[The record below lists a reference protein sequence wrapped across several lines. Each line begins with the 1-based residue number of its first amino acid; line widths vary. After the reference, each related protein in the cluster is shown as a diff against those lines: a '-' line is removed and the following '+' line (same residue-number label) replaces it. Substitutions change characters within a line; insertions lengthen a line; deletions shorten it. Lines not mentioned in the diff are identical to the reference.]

1 MTYRVGV
8 IGAGIIGLAVARR
21 LGQQEGYDVTVFE
34 QESDVAAHQTGH
46 NSGVVHAGVYYPP
59 GSLKARLCREG
70 ARRLKEF
77 CAARDLPYREIG
89 KVVVAR
95 SAAEVPRLR
104 DIEARATANGVP
116 GLRWLGPAELA
127 GIEPHVRGVAALH
140 SPSTAITDYRAVAR
154 AMAGDLEAAG
164 GRLRLGQRVTGIDRQ
179 GDRAVVRTAADAVTV
194 DRLVICAGL
203 QSNRVAALAGDG
215 PAPAIVPFRG
225 EYYRLVPERA
235 YLISGLVYPVPDP
248 AYPFLGVHFTPRVDG
263 TVDIGPNAVL
273 ATAREGY
280 RRRDVNLAD
289 LRDVLGWPGFRR
301 LARVHWRQAWPRRGR
316 RCRSGGSS
324 RGPGSTC
331 PPCRQP
337 TSSRHQ
343 PGSAPRRSTGTGHW
357 WTTSGSAL
365 PVPWSASAT
374 PPRPRQHRRWPSPIT
389 SPARRAPRCTA
400 DPARGRLLTGKAR
413 ARIHTGWL
421 SHRAGRLRSV
431 GRMHHGRAGVRPSY
445 LARCTRQ

>member
-21 LGQQEGYDVTVFE
+21 LAQQEGYDVTVFE
-34 QESDVAAHQTGH
+34 QESDVAVHQTGH

-70 ARRLKEF
+70 ARRLKGF

-127 GIEPHVRGVAALH
+127 GIEPHVRGAAALH
-140 SPSTAITDYRAVAR
+140 SPSTAITDYRAIAR

-164 GRLRLGQRVTGIDRQ
+164 GQLRLGQRVTGIGRQ
-179 GDRAVVRTAADAVTV
+179 GDRAVVRTAAGAVTV

-203 QSNRVAALAGDG
+203 QSDRVAALAGDG

-225 EYYRLVPERA
+225 EYYRLVPDRA
-235 YLISGLVYPVPDP
+235 HLISGLVYPVPDP

-301 LARVHWRQAWPRRGR
+301 LARVHWRACLAEARTSVSKRRFVAGAR
-316 RCRSGGSS
+316 EYL
-324 RGPGSTC
+324 PAL
-331 PPCRQP
+331 
-337 TSSRHQ
+337 
-343 PGSAPRRSTGTGHW
+343 SA
-357 WTTSGSAL
+357 ANV
-365 PVPWSASAT
+365 VP
-374 PPRPRQHRRWPSPIT
+374 
-389 SPARRAPRCTA
+389 AP
-400 DPARGRLLTGKAR
+400 
-413 ARIHTGWL
+413 
-421 SHRAGRLRSV
+421 
-431 GRMHHGRAGVRPSY
+431 AGVRAQAVDRDGALVDDFRISVTGAVVSVRNAPSPAATSS
-445 LARCTRQ
+445 LAIADYIANQTRTPVHG

>member
-21 LGQQEGYDVTVFE
+21 LAQQEGYDVTVFE
-34 QESDVAAHQTGH
+34 QESDVAVHQTGH

-89 KVVVAR
+89 KVVIAR

-140 SPSTAITDYRAVAR
+140 SPSTAITDYRAIAR
-154 AMAGDLEAAG
+154 ALAGDLEAAG
-164 GRLRLGQRVTGIDRQ
+164 GRLRLGQRVTGIGRQ
-179 GDRAVVRTAADAVTV
+179 GDRAVVRTAAGAVTV

-203 QSNRVAALAGDG
+203 QSDRVAALAGDG

-225 EYYRLVPERA
+225 EYYRLMPDRA

-248 AYPFLGVHFTPRVDG
+248 AYPFLGVHFTPRVNG

-301 LARVHWRQAWPRRGR
+301 LARVHWRAGLAEARTSVSKRRFVAGAR
-316 RCRSGGSS
+316 EYL
-324 RGPGSTC
+324 PAL
-331 PPCRQP
+331 
-337 TSSRHQ
+337 
-343 PGSAPRRSTGTGHW
+343 SA
-357 WTTSGSAL
+357 ADV
-365 PVPWSASAT
+365 VP
-374 PPRPRQHRRWPSPIT
+374 
-389 SPARRAPRCTA
+389 AP
-400 DPARGRLLTGKAR
+400 
-413 ARIHTGWL
+413 
-421 SHRAGRLRSV
+421 
-431 GRMHHGRAGVRPSY
+431 AGVRAQAVDRDGSLVDDFRISVTGAVVSVRNAPSPAATSS
-445 LARCTRQ
+445 LAIADYIANQTRTPVHG